1 MPSMIWLPISAVA
14 AAAAMG
20 WCSLAQAEP
29 TAAPRSL
36 VWRADPSTTPQEPV
50 NPEPPKPRHDAAQA
64 AEDGR
69 LLPFTQGAVLPGG
82 VVDARSLAGYDGV
95 TRSARVRAGA
105 EAKLFSFLAL
115 RLDYEHG
122 PSNGNDDRV
131 ALGAHVGVLRQAAHG
146 IDASFGVSY
155 DPKDFREEGNW
166 VGAVMLGRRFGAL
179 GLFANVMFGTDS
191 EGDDQSLELRLGGLA
206 RMTRAVQL
214 GWDAR
219 GRFNVS
225 NDEKR
230 KRAQAVDY
238 EVQFGPTASW
248 AFGPIALL
256 ATAGPSVLRL
266 SEPAFQ
272 MEAQSHSRIGL
283 MGLAGAGGAF

>member
-1 MPSMIWLPISAVA
+1 M
-14 AAAAMG
+14 
-20 WCSLAQAEP
+20 
-29 TAAPRSL
+29 
-36 VWRADPSTTPQEPV
+36 
-50 NPEPPKPRHDAAQA
+50 
-64 AEDGR
+64 
-69 LLPFTQGAVLPGG
+69 
-82 VVDARSLAGYDGV
+82 AGYDSV

-131 ALGAHVGVLRQAAHG
+131 ALGAHVGILRQAAHG
-146 IDASFGVSY
+146 VDASLGVSY

-166 VGAVMLGRRFGAL
+166 VGSLALGRRFGAL
-179 GLFANVMFGTDS
+179 GLFANAMFGTDS
-191 EGDDQSLELRLGGLA
+191 EGDDQSVELRLGGLA
-206 RMTRAVQL
+206 RMSRAIQL

-219 GRFNVS
+219 GRFNMS
-225 NDEKR
+225 SDEKR
-230 KRAQAVDY
+230 ERSQAVNY

-256 ATAGPSVLRL
+256 AMAGPSVLRM
-266 SEPAFQ
+266 SEPVFQ
-272 MEAQSHSRIGL
+272 AESRSHTSIGL